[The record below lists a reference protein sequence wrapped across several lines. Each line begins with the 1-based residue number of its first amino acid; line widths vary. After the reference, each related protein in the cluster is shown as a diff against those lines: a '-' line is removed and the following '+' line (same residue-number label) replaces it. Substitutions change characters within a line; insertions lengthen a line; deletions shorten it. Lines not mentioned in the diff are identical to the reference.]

1 MKKLAFS
8 FLFSFV
14 IAGVVGCDTAPP
26 IIEASKTGDVERVAS
41 LLASGTDINAADSEG
56 ATALYWATYFGRA
69 SIVRDLLAAGA
80 DPNIKTRRNS
90 TPLEV
95 AIFCFRCRSGVAV
108 KGQKDIAMML
118 LEHGADVNVQS
129 DDYGSSPLMLAAVEG
144 HTEIVTALLEK
155 GANTALTNHAGQTA
169 LISAAREGHVE
180 VVKVLLAAG
189 ADANAKTP
197 AGFSVL
203 YGASMNGH
211 DDIVRLL
218 LKAGADPTTKDASV
232 YYNRGLAYSNKGQY
246 DRAIQD
252 FDQAI
257 RLNPQYARAYVNRGF
272 AYDDQGQRD
281 RAIQDYDQA
290 IRLNPQDARVY
301 NIRGLTYNDQGQYDL
316 AIQDFDQAIRLNPQ
330 DADVYDNRG
339 HAYARNGQDERAI
352 KDFKM
357 VFELSAGDLYTL
369 LSLEV
374 SARRLNR
381 SESQFILDNTSS
393 ENLDEWPGIIV
404 RHYLGQKTE
413 ADVFSAYAHE
423 TGKQKKD
430 KDCEVYFYLGQIHL
444 TNGKTEKAIEYFKK
458 SLATEVTG
466 FVEYTGSKAELQRLG
481 VQ

>member
-14 IAGVVGCDTAPP
+14 IAGVVGCDTVPP

-41 LLASGTDINAADSEG
+41 LLGSGTDINAADSEG

-218 LKAGADPTTKDASV
+218 LKAGADPTAKDAGV
-232 YYNRGLAYSNKGQY
+232 FYNRGLAYSNK
-246 DRAIQD
+246 
-252 FDQAI
+252 
-257 RLNPQYARAYVNRGF
+257 
-272 AYDDQGQRD
+272 
-281 RAIQDYDQA
+281 
-290 IRLNPQDARVY
+290 
-301 NIRGLTYNDQGQYDL
+301 GQYDL